1 LNCREGKR
9 IKAHFVSEKG
19 RRQTQDDAHYLDLN
33 FGGQGWIFG
42 GIYDGHN
49 GSYAARYA
57 AQNLHGVFLGQLIQ
71 GSPPQPAFRLSYET
85 IDQAVRGQKS
95 GTTAVDFLIRE
106 NRIFT
111 ANAGDA
117 RALVINRNGL
127 IQLTVDHRLDNPVEK
142 ERIAATG
149 ALINY
154 PYVVKG
160 NQGLMPTRAIG
171 DEYFKSAGVIA
182 TPALNEYAITP
193 NDLILISACDG
204 LWDFISDGEVA
215 TMARQNREPC
225 TLIEALI
232 REVLINRQGSDN
244 LTIMAVALASDN
256 TG

>member
-1 LNCREGKR
+1 
-9 IKAHFVSEKG
+9 
-19 RRQTQDDAHYLDLN
+19 LN

-49 GSYAARYA
+49 GNYAARYA
-57 AQNLHGVFLGQLIQ
+57 AQNLHGIFLEQLIR
-71 GSPPQPAFRLSYET
+71 GSPPQQAFSLSYET
-85 IDQAVRGQKS
+85 IDQAIREQNS
-95 GTTAVDFLIRE
+95 GSTTVDFLIRE

-117 RALVINRNGL
+117 GVLVINQNGS
-127 IQLTVDHRLDNPVEK
+127 IKLTVDHRLDNPAEK
-142 ERIAATG
+142 ERIAAAG

-160 NQGLMPTRAIG
+160 NQGLMPTRALG
-171 DEYFKSAGVIA
+171 DAYFKSAGVIA

-204 LWDFISDGEVA
+204 LWDFMSDSEVA
-215 TMARQNREPC
+215 TLARRYTEPHV
-225 TLIEALI
+225 LIEALS

-244 LTIMAVALASDN
+244 LTIIAVSLESEN
-256 TG
+256 TA